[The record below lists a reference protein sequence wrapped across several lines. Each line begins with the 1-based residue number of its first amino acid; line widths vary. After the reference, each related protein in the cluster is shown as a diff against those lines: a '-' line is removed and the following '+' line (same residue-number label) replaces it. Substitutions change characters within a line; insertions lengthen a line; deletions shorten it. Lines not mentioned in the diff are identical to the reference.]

1 MVGGRGVR
9 LAVVAAIVVVPV
21 LLPLTAVAAPKSGL
35 ATRSVAASG
44 VAVPESCSLPTRFAA
59 RKFPDRPRI
68 DNRYLPA
75 LPGTRYV
82 FEGTANTDEG
92 IIQRRIVTTVTDMT
106 KVVNGVRTVVIWDR
120 DFNDGVLAEEEL
132 AFWAQDK
139 QGNVWN
145 LGEYPEEY
153 EDGEFVGAP
162 STWIAG
168 QDRARAG
175 VIMLAQ
181 PRVGAL
187 YLQGFAPAVE
197 FFDCAEVVRNGVRAC
212 TPLDCYDR
220 VLVVDESSPLEPDSG
235 VQRKFH
241 APGVGVVRITAIGDP
256 EAETLTLTRVTK
268 LGPEG
273 LQAARKAVRRLERR
287 AYRISEVYQTTEPA
301 RRGVPVRD
309 HREG

>member
-1 MVGGRGVR
+1 MVTGRRVR
-9 LAVVAAIVVVPV
+9 LAVVAAMVAVPM
-21 LLPLTAVAAPKSGL
+21 LLPLTAVAAPKTGS
-35 ATRSVAASG
+35 ATPAAGASG
-44 VAVPESCSLPTRFAA
+44 VTVPESCSLPTRFAA
-59 RKFPDRPRI
+59 RNFPDRPRI

-92 IIQRRIVTTVTDMT
+92 IVQRRVVTTVTDMT

-120 DFNDGVLAEEEL
+120 DFNNGVLAEEEL

-139 QGNVWN
+139 HGNVWN

-197 FFDCAEVVRNGVRAC
+197 FFDCAEVVRKGVRIC
-212 TPLDCYDR
+212 TPLACYDR

-273 LQAARKAVRRLERR
+273 LKAARKAVRRLERR
-287 AYRISEVYQTTEPA
+287 AYRISEVYQATKRA
-301 RRGVPVRD
+301 RPGVPVCNDRD
-309 HREG
+309 G

>member
-1 MVGGRGVR
+1 MVRGRRVR
-9 LAVVAAIVVVPV
+9 LAVVAAIVAVPT
-21 LLPLTAVAAPKSGL
+21 LLSPTAGAAPKTAL
-35 ATRSVAASG
+35 ATRSVGESG
-44 VAVPESCSLPTRFAA
+44 VAVPASCSLPTRFAT

-75 LPGTRYV
+75 RPGTRYV

-92 IIQRRIVTTVTDMT
+92 VIKRRIVTTVTDMT
-106 KVVNGVRTVVIWDR
+106 KLVNGVRTVVVWDR
-120 DFNDGVLAEEEL
+120 DFNNGALAEEEL
-132 AFWAQDK
+132 AFWAQDRHA
-139 QGNVWN
+139 NVWL

-181 PRVGAL
+181 PRVGAP
-187 YLQGFAPAVE
+187 YLQGLAPAVE
-197 FFDCAEVVRNGVRAC
+197 FFDCAKVVRRGVRTC

-256 EAETLTLTRVTK
+256 EAETLTLTRVTR
-268 LGPEG
+268 LGPAG
-273 LQAARKAVRRLERR
+273 LRAARQAVRRLERR
-287 AYRISEVYQTTEPA
+287 AYRISEVYRATKRA
-301 RRGVPVRD
+301 RPGAR
-309 HREG
+309 

>member
-1 MVGGRGVR
+1 MGRGRCVR
-9 LAVVAAIVVVPV
+9 LAVVAAIVAVSMLP
-21 LLPLTAVAAPKSGL
+21 PLTAVAAPKTGSG
-35 ATRSVAASG
+35 TPSVAESG
-44 VAVPESCSLPTRFAA
+44 VVVPESCSLPTRFAA
-59 RKFPDRPRI
+59 RNFPDRPRI

-92 IIQRRIVTTVTDMT
+92 IVQRRIVTTVTDMT

-120 DFNDGVLAEEEL
+120 DFNNGELAEEEL

-175 VIMLAQ
+175 IIMLAE

-197 FFDCAEVVRNGVRAC
+197 FFDCAEVVRRGVRTC

-256 EAETLTLTRVTK
+256 EAETLTLTSVTK

-273 LQAARKAVRRLERR
+273 LEAAREAVRRLERR
-287 AYRISEVYQTTEPA
+287 AYRISDVYQATTPA
-301 RRGVPVRD
+301 RPGVPVRD
-309 HREG
+309 HRDG

>member
-1 MVGGRGVR
+1 MVRGRRVR
-9 LAVVAAIVVVPV
+9 LGVVAAIVAVPM
-21 LLPLTAVAAPKSGL
+21 LLSPTAVAAPKTAL
-35 ATRSVAASG
+35 ATRSVGESG
-44 VAVPESCSLPTRFAA
+44 VAVPASCSLPTRFAT
-59 RKFPDRPRI
+59 RKFPDQPRI

-75 LPGTRYV
+75 RPGTRYV

-92 IIQRRIVTTVTDMT
+92 VIERRIVTTVTDMT
-106 KVVNGVRTVVIWDR
+106 KVVNGVRTVVVWDR
-120 DFNDGVLAEEEL
+120 DFNNGELAEEEL
-132 AFWAQDK
+132 AFWAQDR
-139 QGNVWN
+139 QGNVWL
-145 LGEYPEEY
+145 LGEYPEEH

-187 YLQGFAPAVE
+187 YLQGLAPAVE
-197 FFDCAEVVRNGVRAC
+197 FFDCAKVVQRGVRVC

-256 EAETLTLTRVTK
+256 EAETLTLTRVTR

-273 LQAARKAVRRLERR
+273 LRAARKAVRRLERR
-287 AYRISEVYQTTEPA
+287 AYRISEVYQATKRA
-301 RRGVPVRD
+301 RPGAR
-309 HREG
+309 

>member
-1 MVGGRGVR
+1 MVRGRRVR
-9 LAVVAAIVVVPV
+9 LAVVAAIVAVPM
-21 LLPLTAVAAPKSGL
+21 LLSPTAVAAPKTAL
-35 ATRSVAASG
+35 ATRSVGESG
-44 VAVPESCSLPTRFAA
+44 VAVPASCSLPTRFAT
-59 RKFPDRPRI
+59 RKFPDQPRI

-75 LPGTRYV
+75 RPGTRYV

-92 IIQRRIVTTVTDMT
+92 VIERRIVTTVTDMT
-106 KVVNGVRTVVIWDR
+106 KVVNGARTVVVWDR
-120 DFNDGVLAEEEL
+120 DFNNGELAEEEL
-132 AFWAQDK
+132 AFWAQDR
-139 QGNVWN
+139 QGNVWL
-145 LGEYPEEY
+145 LGEYPEEH

-187 YLQGFAPAVE
+187 YLQGLAPAVE
-197 FFDCAEVVRNGVRAC
+197 FFDCAKVVQRGVRIC

-256 EAETLTLTRVTK
+256 EAEILTLTRVTR

-273 LQAARKAVRRLERR
+273 LRAARQAVRRLERR
-287 AYRISEVYQTTEPA
+287 AFRISEVYQATKRA
-301 RRGVPVRD
+301 RPGAR
-309 HREG
+309 

>member
-1 MVGGRGVR
+1 MDTGRRVR
-9 LAVVAAIVVVPV
+9 LAVATVVAVAM
-21 LLPLTAVAAPKSGL
+21 LAPLTAVAAPKTGS
-35 ATRSVAASG
+35 ATRSVNQSS
-44 VAVPESCSLPTRFAA
+44 VAVPKSCSLPTGFAA
-59 RKFPDRPRI
+59 RNFPDRPRI

-75 LPGTRYV
+75 LPGTKYV

-106 KVVNGVRTVVIWDR
+106 KVVNGVRTVVVWDR
-120 DFNDGVLAEEEL
+120 DYNDGVLAEEEL

-139 QGNVWN
+139 QGNVWL
-145 LGEYPEEY
+145 LGEYPEEH
-153 EDGEFVGAP
+153 EDGKFVGAP

-181 PRVGAL
+181 PQVGAL

-197 FFDCAEVVRNGVRAC
+197 FFDCAEVVRKGVRTC
-212 TPLDCYDR
+212 TSLTCYDR

-256 EAETLTLTRVTK
+256 EAETLTLTRVAE

-273 LQAARKAVRRLERR
+273 LEAARQAVRRLERR
-287 AYRISEVYQTTEPA
+287 AYRISEVYQATEPA
-301 RRGVPVRD
+301 RPGAPVGD
-309 HREG
+309 D

>member
-1 MVGGRGVR
+1 MVTGRRVR
-9 LAVVAAIVVVPV
+9 LVVVAAMVAVPL
-21 LLPLTAVAAPKSGL
+21 LLPLTAVAAPTAGSGT
-35 ATRSVAASG
+35 ASVGASG
-44 VAVPESCSLPTRFAA
+44 VAVPESCSLPVGFAA
-59 RKFPDRPRI
+59 RNFPDRPRI

-75 LPGTRYV
+75 LPGTREV
-82 FEGTANTDEG
+82 FEGTANTEEG
-92 IIQRRIVTTVTDMT
+92 IIQRRVVTTVTDMT

-120 DFNDGVLAEEEL
+120 DVNDGELAEEEL

-139 QGNVWN
+139 HANVWN

-153 EDGEFVGAP
+153 EDGRFVGAP

-168 QDRARAG
+168 EDRARAG

-187 YLQGFAPAVE
+187 YLQGFAPAVD
-197 FFDCAEVVRNGVRAC
+197 FFNCAEVVRRGV
-212 TPLDCYDR
+212 R

-256 EAETLTLTRVTK
+256 EAETLTLTGVTR
-268 LGPEG
+268 LGREG
-273 LQAARKAVRRLERR
+273 LEAGRQAVRRLERR
-287 AYRISEVYQTTEPA
+287 AYRISEVYLATEPA
-301 RRGVPVRD
+301 QPGAPVRD
-309 HREG
+309 ARHG

>member
-1 MVGGRGVR
+1 MVRGRRVR
-9 LAVVAAIVVVPV
+9 LAMVAIVAVPM
-21 LLPLTAVAAPKSGL
+21 LLSLTAVAAPTAGL
-35 ATRSVAASG
+35 AAGSVGASG
-44 VAVPESCSLPTRFAA
+44 VTVPKSCSLPTRFAA
-59 RKFPDRPRI
+59 QKFPDRPRI

-75 LPGTRYV
+75 RPGTRYV

-92 IIQRRIVTTVTDMT
+92 VVQRRIVTTVTDMT
-106 KVVNGVRTVVIWDR
+106 KVVNGVRTVVVWDR
-120 DFNDGVLAEEEL
+120 DFNDGVLAEAEL

-139 QGNVWN
+139 HGNVWL

-153 EDGEFVGAP
+153 EDGKFVGAP

-168 QDRARAG
+168 QARARAG

-187 YLQGFAPAVE
+187 YLQGRAPAVE
-197 FFDCAEVVRNGVRAC
+197 FFDCAQVVRRGVRVC
-212 TPLDCYDR
+212 TPLACYDR

-256 EAETLTLTRVTK
+256 EAETLTLTRVTR
-268 LGPEG
+268 LGSAG
-273 LQAARKAVRRLERR
+273 VKAARKAVRRLERR
-287 AYRISEVYQTTEPA
+287 AYRISEVYQATKRA
-301 RRGVPVRD
+301 RPGAPVRD
-309 HREG
+309 DRDG

>member
-1 MVGGRGVR
+1 MVTGRRVG
-9 LAVVAAIVVVPV
+9 LAVVAAIVAVPM
-21 LLPLTAVAAPKSGL
+21 LLPLAAVAAPTTGS
-35 ATRSVAASG
+35 ATRSVGESG
-44 VAVPESCSLPTRFAA
+44 VVVPESCSLPTGFAA
-59 RKFPDRPRI
+59 QKFPNRPRI

-82 FEGTANTDEG
+82 FKGTANTDEG

-120 DFNDGVLAEEEL
+120 DFNNGELAEEEL

-168 QDRARAG
+168 QERARAG

-181 PRVGAL
+181 LRVGAL
-187 YLQGFAPAVE
+187 YLQGFAPAVD
-197 FFDCAEVVRNGVRAC
+197 FFDCAEVVRKGVRIC

-256 EAETLTLTRVTK
+256 EAETLTLTRDTK
-268 LGPEG
+268 LSPEG
-273 LQAARKAVRRLERR
+273 LKAARQAVRRLERR
-287 AYRISEVYQTTEPA
+287 AYRISDVYQATKPA
-301 RRGVPVRD
+301 RPGVPGSDDRD
-309 HREG
+309 G

>member
-1 MVGGRGVR
+1 MGTGRRVR
-9 LAVVAAIVVVPV
+9 LAVVAAIVAVPM
-21 LLPLTAVAAPKSGL
+21 LLSLTAVAAPTTGL
-35 ATRSVAASG
+35 AAASVGASG
-44 VAVPESCSLPTRFAA
+44 VAVPESCSLPTQFAA

-75 LPGTRYV
+75 RPGTRYV

-92 IIQRRIVTTVTDMT
+92 IVQRRIVTTVTDMT

-132 AFWAQDK
+132 AFWAQDR

-168 QDRARAG
+168 QQRARAG
-175 VIMLAQ
+175 ILMLAQ

-187 YLQGFAPAVE
+187 YRQGFAPAVD
-197 FFDCAEVVRNGVRAC
+197 FYDCAEVVRKGVRTC
-212 TPLDCYDR
+212 TPLDCYDG
-220 VLVVDESSPLEPDSG
+220 VLVVDESSPLEPESG

-256 EAETLTLTRVTK
+256 EAETLTLTRVTR
-268 LGPEG
+268 LGAEG
-273 LQAARKAVRRLERR
+273 LEAAREAVRRLERR

-301 RRGVPVRD
+301 RRGSP
-309 HREG
+309 

>member
-1 MVGGRGVR
+1 
-9 LAVVAAIVVVPV
+9 
-21 LLPLTAVAAPKSGL
+21 
-35 ATRSVAASG
+35 
-44 VAVPESCSLPTRFAA
+44 
-59 RKFPDRPRI
+59 
-68 DNRYLPA
+68 
-75 LPGTRYV
+75 
-82 FEGTANTDEG
+82 
-92 IIQRRIVTTVTDMT
+92 VTTVTDMT

-120 DFNDGVLAEEEL
+120 DFNNGELAEEEL

-153 EDGEFVGAP
+153 EDGQFVGAP

-187 YLQGFAPAVE
+187 YLQGLAPAVD
-197 FFDCAEVVRNGVRAC
+197 FYDCAEVVRRGVTTC

-220 VLVVDESSPLEPDSG
+220 VLVVDESSPLEPESG
-235 VQRKFH
+235 IQRKFH

-256 EAETLTLTRVTK
+256 EAETLTLTQVTK

-273 LQAARKAVRRLERR
+273 LAAARQAVRRLERR
-287 AYRISEVYQTTEPA
+287 AYRISDVYQATEPA
-301 RRGVPVRD
+301 RRGVPVSDDRN
-309 HREG
+309 G

>member
-1 MVGGRGVR
+1 MVRARRVC
-9 LAVVAAIVVVPV
+9 LVVVAAMAAVPM
-21 LLPLTAVAAPKSGL
+21 LLPLTAVAAPETGSNTG
-35 ATRSVAASG
+35 SVGVSG
-44 VAVPESCSLPTRFAA
+44 VAVPESCSLPTQFAA
-59 RKFPDRPRI
+59 RKFPAQPRI

-75 LPGTRYV
+75 RPGTRYV

-92 IIQRRIVTTVTDMT
+92 IVQRRIVTTVTDMT

-120 DFNDGVLAEEEL
+120 DFDDGVLVEEEL
-132 AFWAQDK
+132 AFWAQD
-139 QGNVWN
+139 QHGNVWN

-197 FFDCAEVVRNGVRAC
+197 FFDCAQVVRRGVRVC
-212 TPLDCYDR
+212 TPLACYDR

-256 EAETLTLTRVTK
+256 EAETLTLTRVAR

-273 LQAARKAVRRLERR
+273 LQAAREAVRRLERR
-287 AYRISEVYQTTEPA
+287 AYRISDVYQATEPA
-301 RRGVPVRD
+301 AGGPSTAA
-309 HREG
+309 

>member
-1 MVGGRGVR
+1 MVRGRRGR
-9 LAVVAAIVVVPV
+9 LAVVAAIVAVPM
-21 LLPLTAVAAPKSGL
+21 LLSIPAVAAPKTGP
-35 ATRSVAASG
+35 ATRPVGASG
-44 VAVPESCSLPTRFAA
+44 VAVPESCDLPTRFAA

-75 LPGTRYV
+75 PPGARYI

-120 DFNDGVLAEEEL
+120 DFNDGELAEEEL

-145 LGEYPEEY
+145 LGEYPEEH

-168 QDRARAG
+168 QARARAG

-187 YLQGFAPAVE
+187 YLQGFAPAVD
-197 FFDCAEVVRNGVRAC
+197 FFDCAEVVRRGARIC
-212 TPLDCYDR
+212 TSLDCYGR

-273 LQAARKAVRRLERR
+273 LRAAREAVRRLERR
-287 AYRISEVYQTTEPA
+287 AYRISDVYQATEPA
-301 RRGVPVRD
+301 QPGVPASD
-309 HREG
+309 HSDG

>member
-1 MVGGRGVR
+1 MGRGR
-9 LAVVAAIVVVPV
+9 RICLAVVAAMVAVPM
-21 LLPLTAVAAPKSGL
+21 LLPLTAVAAPTTGS
-35 ATRSVAASG
+35 ATPAAGASG
-44 VAVPESCSLPTRFAA
+44 VTVPESCSLPTRFAA
-59 RKFPDRPRI
+59 RNFPDRPRI

-92 IIQRRIVTTVTDMT
+92 IIQRRVVTTVTDMT

-120 DFNDGVLAEEEL
+120 DFNNGVLAEEEL

-139 QGNVWN
+139 HGNVWN

-153 EDGEFVGAP
+153 EDGTFVGAP

-175 VIMLAQ
+175 IIMLAQ

-187 YLQGFAPAVE
+187 YLQGFAPAVD
-197 FFDCAEVVRNGVRAC
+197 FFDCAEVVRKGVRTC
-212 TPLDCYDR
+212 TPLACYDR

-273 LQAARKAVRRLERR
+273 LEAARQAVRRLERR
-287 AYRISEVYQTTEPA
+287 AYRISDVYQATEPA
-301 RRGVPVRD
+301 RRGVPVRND
-309 HREG
+309 RDG

>member
-1 MVGGRGVR
+1 MGRGRRVR
-9 LAVVAAIVVVPV
+9 LGVVAATVVSL
-21 LLPLTAVAAPKSGL
+21 LLPLTAVAGPKTTL
-35 ATRSVAASG
+35 AVGTVGGSG
-44 VAVPESCSLPTRFAA
+44 VAVPKSCSLPTRFAA
-59 RKFPDRPRI
+59 QKFPNRPRI

-75 LPGTRYV
+75 RPGTRYV

-92 IIQRRIVTTVTDMT
+92 IIQRRVVTTVTDMT
-106 KVVNGVRTVVIWDR
+106 KLVNGVRTVVVWDR
-120 DFNDGVLAEEEL
+120 DFDNGELAEEEL

-139 QGNVWN
+139 HGNVWL

-168 QDRARAG
+168 QARARAG

-187 YLQGFAPAVE
+187 YLQGRAPAVE
-197 FFDCAEVVRNGVRAC
+197 FFDCAEVVRKGVRVC
-212 TPLDCYDR
+212 TPLACYDR

-235 VQRKFH
+235 VQRKVH

-256 EAETLTLTRVTK
+256 EAETLTLTRVTT
-268 LGPEG
+268 LGPAG
-273 LQAARKAVRRLERR
+273 VKAARQAVRRLERR
-287 AYRISEVYQTTEPA
+287 AYRISEVYQATKRA
-301 RRGVPVRD
+301 RPGVPVSNDRD
-309 HREG
+309 D

>member
-1 MVGGRGVR
+1 
-9 LAVVAAIVVVPV
+9 VVAATVVSL
-21 LLPLTAVAAPKSGL
+21 LLPLTAGAAPKTGL
-35 ATRSVAASG
+35 AAGSVGEAG
-44 VAVPESCSLPTRFAA
+44 VAVPKSCGLPTRFAA
-59 RKFPDRPRI
+59 RNFPGQPRI

-75 LPGTRYV
+75 RPGTRYV
-82 FEGTANTDEG
+82 FAGTANTDEG

-106 KVVNGVRTVVIWDR
+106 KLVNGVRTVVVWDR
-120 DFNDGVLAEEEL
+120 DFNNGVLAEEEL
-132 AFWAQDK
+132 AFWAQDRH
-139 QGNVWN
+139 GNVWL
-145 LGEYPEEY
+145 LGEYPEEH

-197 FFDCAEVVRNGVRAC
+197 FFDCAEVVRRGVRVC
-212 TPLDCYDR
+212 TPLGCYDQ

-268 LGPEG
+268 LGSEG
-273 LQAARKAVRRLERR
+273 LKAARKAVRRLERR
-287 AYRISEVYQTTEPA
+287 AYRISEVYQATKRA
-301 RRGVPVRD
+301 RPGVP
-309 HREG
+309 

>member
-1 MVGGRGVR
+1 MGRGRRIR
-9 LAVVAAIVVVPV
+9 LAAVAAMVALPM
-21 LLPLTAVAAPKSGL
+21 LLPLTAVAAPKTGP
-35 ATRSVAASG
+35 ATPSAAEPG
-44 VAVPESCSLPTRFAA
+44 VAVPESCGLPTEFAA
-59 RKFPDRPRI
+59 RNFPDRPRI

-92 IIQRRIVTTVTDMT
+92 IIQRRVVTTVTDMT

-120 DFNDGVLAEEEL
+120 DFNNGELAEEEL
-132 AFWAQDK
+132 AFWAQDRH
-139 QGNVWN
+139 GNVWN

-168 QDRARAG
+168 EDRARAG
-175 VIMLAQ
+175 IIMLAQ
-181 PRVGAL
+181 PQVGAL
-187 YLQGFAPAVE
+187 YLQGFAPAAE
-197 FFDCAEVVRNGVRAC
+197 FFDCAEVVRRGVRIC

-241 APGVGVVRITAIGDP
+241 APDVGVVRITAIGDP

-273 LQAARKAVRRLERR
+273 LEAARQAVRRLERR
-287 AYRISEVYQTTEPA
+287 AYRISRVYQATEPA
-301 RRGVPVRD
+301 RRGAPVRD
-309 HREG
+309 DRHG

>member
-1 MVGGRGVR
+1 MVTGRRVR
-9 LAVVAAIVVVPV
+9 LAVVAAIVAVPT
-21 LLPLTAVAAPKSGL
+21 LLPLTAVAAPQAGS
-35 ATRSVAASG
+35 ATRSVGGSG
-44 VAVPESCSLPTRFAA
+44 VAVPESCSLPTGFAA

-120 DFNDGVLAEEEL
+120 DFNDGELAEEEL

-187 YLQGFAPAVE
+187 YLQGYAPAVE
-197 FFDCAEVVRNGVRAC
+197 FFDCAEVVRRGVTTC
-212 TPLDCYDR
+212 TPLDCYHR

-256 EAETLTLTRVTK
+256 EAETLTLTRVTT
-268 LGPEG
+268 LGRKG
-273 LQAARKAVRRLERR
+273 VKAARQAVRRLERR
-287 AYRISEVYQTTEPA
+287 AYRISDVYQATKRA
-301 RRGVPVRD
+301 RPGVR
-309 HREG
+309 

>member
-1 MVGGRGVR
+1 MGIGRRVR
-9 LAVVAAIVVVPV
+9 LGVVAATVVSL
-21 LLPLTAVAAPKSGL
+21 LLPLTAVAAPKTTL
-35 ATRSVAASG
+35 AAGSVGGSG
-44 VAVPESCSLPTRFAA
+44 VAVPRSCSLPTRFAA
-59 RKFPDRPRI
+59 QKFPDRPRI

-120 DFNDGVLAEEEL
+120 DFNNGELAEEEL
-132 AFWAQDK
+132 AFWAQDQ
-139 QGNVWN
+139 QGTVWL

-168 QDRARAG
+168 QARARAG

-187 YLQGFAPAVE
+187 YRQGLAPAVE
-197 FFDCAEVVRNGVRAC
+197 FFDCAEVVRRGVRVC

-268 LGPEG
+268 LGREG
-273 LQAARKAVRRLERR
+273 LKAARKAVRRLERR
-287 AYRISEVYQTTEPA
+287 AYRISEVYQATKRA
-301 RRGVPVRD
+301 RPGIP
-309 HREG
+309 

>member
-1 MVGGRGVR
+1 MVRSRRVC
-9 LAVVAAIVVVPV
+9 LVVVAAMVAVPM
-21 LLPLTAVAAPKSGL
+21 LLPLTAVAAPTAGL
-35 ATRSVAASG
+35 AAGSVGASG

-59 RKFPDRPRI
+59 WKFPDRPRI

-92 IIQRRIVTTVTDMT
+92 IVQRRVVTTVTDMT

-139 QGNVWN
+139 HGNVWN

-197 FFDCAEVVRNGVRAC
+197 FFDCAEVVRKGVRIC
-212 TPLDCYDR
+212 TPLACYDR
-220 VLVVDESSPLEPDSG
+220 VLVVDESSPLEPESG

-273 LQAARKAVRRLERR
+273 LKAARKAVRRLERR
-287 AYRISEVYQTTEPA
+287 AYRISEVYQATKRA
-301 RRGVPVRD
+301 RPGGDDRD
-309 HREG
+309 G